1 MNTGRWWEYYLVRYF
16 VGTIVGTLI
25 VIHISTQSDSFLH
38 NVLYEKLKTE
48 TDKNIEVSSLI
59 LYGFV
64 GLTFCYL
71 ASAPILLLHA
81 LRSNLEGN
89 IYANYK
95 KFQENLKKLKQYDP
109 FLDPPELSAQD
120 IIEIKRKKKIRCYT
134 NFSILVVIIIIA
146 VTWFF
151 SVTSG
156 NLRFDWILFLKE
168 HWAKSAFWKVTLGI
182 ISVIII
188 FSVQIWYISYQLM
201 RRDIFKFYKLLAYK
215 RARQVGAL
223 QSYIESYRHLREH
236 GNAFFI
242 VFFEL
247 ILGFIYSTV
256 SSVTTAFVYT
266 LLWIIPAC
274 VVWFIGSYLEMK
286 FKNN

>member
-25 VIHISTQSDSFLH
+25 VIHISTQNDSFLH
-38 NVLYEKLKTE
+38 SILYEKLKTE

-89 IYANYK
+89 MYTSFKRYLKNVK
-95 KFQENLKKLKQYDP
+95 KILFSP
-109 FLDPPELSAQD
+109 SELSIED
-120 IIEIKRKKKIRCYT
+120 KIEIKRKRRIINVT
-134 NFSILVVIIIIA
+134 NIILLITTFLFFYYFKAEGASRIDFSSSITI
-146 VTWFF
+146 F
-151 SVTSG
+151 
-156 NLRFDWILFLKE
+156 
-168 HWAKSAFWKVTLGI
+168 
-182 ISVIII
+182 II
-188 FSVQIWYISYQLM
+188 FSLQIIYISYQLI
-201 RRDIFKFYKLLAYK
+201 RKDIFKFYKQLAYK
-215 RARQVGAL
+215 RARQVTAFQG
-223 QSYIESYRHLREH
+223 YVESYRHLREH

-256 SSVTTAFVYT
+256 SSVMTAFVYT

-274 VVWFIGSYLEMK
+274 AVWFIGSYLEMK